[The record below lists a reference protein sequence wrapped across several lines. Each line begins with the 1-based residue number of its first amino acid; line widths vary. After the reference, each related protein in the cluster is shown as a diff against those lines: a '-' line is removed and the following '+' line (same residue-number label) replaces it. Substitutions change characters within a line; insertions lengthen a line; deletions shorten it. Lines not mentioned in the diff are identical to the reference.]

1 MSSEPHV
8 LSIRTNVTIF
18 VILLALLV
26 LTVAVAYVDLGPLG
40 LPVAMAIA
48 TVKAALILMYFM
60 HVKFNPPL
68 VWIFSTAAFFWLLIL
83 LAFSFNDFLTRG
95 WLSFLGK

>member
-1 MSSEPHV
+1 MSQQHV

-26 LTVAVAYVDLGPLG
+26 LTVAIAYVDLGPLG
-40 LPVAMAIA
+40 LPVAMSIA

-68 VWIFSTAAFFWLLIL
+68 VWVFSTAAFFWLLIL

-95 WLSFLGK
+95 WLGFLGK

>member
-1 MSSEPHV
+1 MSQEHT
-8 LSIRTNVTIF
+8 LSIRMNVTIF
-18 VILLALLV
+18 AILLALLV

-68 VWIFSTAAFFWLLIL
+68 VWIFSSAAFFWLLIL
-83 LAFSFNDFLTRG
+83 LALTFNDFLTRG
-95 WLSFLGK
+95 WLQVLGK